1 MIKSMTGFGKCE
13 VMRNDRRVTVEM
25 KSVNHRY
32 LDVNIKMPR
41 KFNAFEANIRNI
53 IKDYAIRGK
62 IDLFISYEDL
72 SGKDANLVFN
82 ENIAREY
89 FDYAKKFSEMFG
101 IANDMNVM
109 ALMRSPEVLTMEEAT
124 LDENEIFECVADA
137 VKGACENF
145 MNTRIAEGK
154 NLCDDLI
161 LKLKALKETVDKIS
175 VRSPQVLEE
184 YRIKLENKVKEL
196 LDNTQI
202 EPARIATEVTIFA
215 DKMCVDEEIVRL
227 GSHINNMISE
237 LNKGG
242 ELGKRLDFLTQ
253 EMNREANTILSK
265 ANDLEVTN
273 MAIELKTEI
282 EKIREQ
288 IQNIE

>member
-242 ELGKRLDFLTQ
+242 ELGKRLDFLTGDEQ
-253 EMNREANTILSK
+253 RSK
-265 ANDLEVTN
+265 YHL
-273 MAIELKTEI
+273 IKG
-282 EKIREQ
+282 
-288 IQNIE
+288 